1 MLTPHMKPKPL
12 MNNPDK
18 TANLQ
23 TNATARTNVPNEV
36 KMWIDN
42 KASIPL
48 ALDLQ
53 AFNKTKHI
61 VHRTKL
67 NHGRTAKTTNH
78 QNLSDYLTRPDPDTT
93 RPDPK
98 SPQQP
103 TEVLGGRLPPGTRHD
118 SKSPQQ
124 PTEVLGGRL
133 PPGNRHDPK
142 SPQQPTEVLGGKLPP
157 GNRNDP
163 DHEMTTNLMTND
175 DIATRPDLTTRPE
188 LNTNDPT
195 DPN

>member
-78 QNLSDYLTRPDPDTT
+78 QNLSDYLTRPDPDDTT
-93 RPDPK
+93 RPNPK

-157 GNRNDP
+157 GNRYDP
-163 DHEMTTNLMTND
+163 DHE
-175 DIATRPDLTTRPE
+175 
-188 LNTNDPT
+188 
-195 DPN
+195 

>member
-1 MLTPHMKPKPL
+1 MKPKPL

-61 VHRTKL
+61 VHGTKL
-67 NHGRTAKTTNH
+67 NDGRTTKTANH
-78 QNLSDYLTRPDPDTT
+78 QSPSDYLTRPGLNRSARRACFCACCTAT
-93 RPDPK
+93 CASTA
-98 SPQQP
+98 SPCAACSSAWP
-103 TEVLGGRLPPGTRHD
+103 RSMWKESLAKDEKLVPHPGQLC
-118 SKSPQQ
+118 SA
-124 PTEVLGGRL
+124 
-133 PPGNRHDPK
+133 
-142 SPQQPTEVLGGKLPP
+142 
-157 GNRNDP
+157 
-163 DHEMTTNLMTND
+163 
-175 DIATRPDLTTRPE
+175 I
-188 LNTNDPT
+188 
-195 DPN
+195 